1 MLEDVLN
8 FFPNPADIPGII
20 FEKGALAGATGKMAS
35 IATMKLEHLAGRE
48 VGTSVLLRELARG
61 GMAVIFLAY
70 QKTLKRRIAVKI
82 LPKSLINEMSAEFF
96 RQEAEAAAILS
107 HPNIIPIY
115 EVGSTGEFLFFTM
128 QLVNGKSLLQYIK
141 RAAKNPLPSKRFL
154 PVDATLRIVIEVLDA
169 LDYAHRQEI
178 IHRDIK
184 STNVLIESH
193 TKRPIITDFGL
204 AKVSRGPDENDSM
217 LLGTPAY
224 MAPEQIRK
232 APVDPRTDI
241 YATGTMLFEMLVN
254 RLPFPRARDVRDL
267 LKAKLTLQDRFFT
280 HRPSE
285 LNPSVTEALDRI
297 VRKATAFHS
306 EDRYASAREFK
317 ADLEEYRTHQ
327 LEGAAARRTH
337 VGTKTY

>member
-1 MLEDVLN
+1 
-8 FFPNPADIPGII
+8 
-20 FEKGALAGATGKMAS
+20 MAS
-35 IATMKLEHLAGRE
+35 IATMKLDHLAGRE
-48 VGTSVLLRELARG
+48 VGTSVLLKELARG

-82 LPKSLINEMSAEFF
+82 LPKFLINEMSAEFF

-107 HPNIIPIY
+107 HPNIIPVY

-141 RAAKNPLPSKRFL
+141 SAAKNPLPSKRFL
-154 PVDATLRIVIEVLDA
+154 PVAATLRIVIEVLDA
-169 LDYAHRQEI
+169 LDYAHHLEI

-184 STNVLIESH
+184 SANVLIESH

-204 AKVSRGPDENDSM
+204 AKVSRGPDKNDSV
-217 LLGTPAY
+217 LLGTPIY

-254 RLPFPRARDVRDL
+254 RLPFPRVTNVRDL
-267 LKAKLTLQDRFFT
+267 LRAKLTLQDRFFT

-297 VRKATAFHS
+297 VQKATAFHP
-306 EDRYASAREFK
+306 EDRYGSAREFK
-317 ADLEEYRTHQ
+317 ADLEAYRMHR
-327 LEGAAARRTH
+327 LEHAAARRTH
-337 VGTKTY
+337 VGSKSH